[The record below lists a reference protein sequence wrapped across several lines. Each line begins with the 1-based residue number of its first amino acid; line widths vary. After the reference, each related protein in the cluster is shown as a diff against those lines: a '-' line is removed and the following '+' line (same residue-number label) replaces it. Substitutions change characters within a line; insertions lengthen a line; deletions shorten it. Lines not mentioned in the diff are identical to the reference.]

1 MAHLAVSLLGPPQA
15 TYDGQP
21 LTGFESAK
29 VWALFAYLL
38 VEADRPHPREALMAL
53 LWPEQPDAVARHNL
67 RQALA
72 NLRQVLGDRNHEPP
86 FLHITRA
93 AVQFDV
99 AACELDVATF
109 TARLT
114 LAERHPHRDADACAP
129 CARWLRQAV
138 ALYRGPFLVHIYVR
152 ESVTFEEWVTLKR
165 EALHQQALD
174 ALARLARYEQ
184 RRGEAGAAAAGCG
197 ACWSSIRSTRGRT
210 AR

>member
-21 LTGFESAK
+21 LAGFESAK

-72 NLRQVLGDRNHEPP
+72 NLRQVLDDRTHAPP
-86 FLHITRA
+86 FLRITRA
-93 AVQFDV
+93 AVQFD
-99 AACELDVATF
+99 ATTCELDVATF
-109 TARLT
+109 TSRLT

-138 ALYRGPFLVHIYVR
+138 AL
-152 ESVTFEEWVTLKR
+152 
-165 EALHQQALD
+165 
-174 ALARLARYEQ
+174 
-184 RRGEAGAAAAGCG
+184 
-197 ACWSSIRSTRGRT
+197 
-210 AR
+210 